1 MQAKF
6 SIKGPK
12 NPHIWTCKK
21 QILQKNFAMLLQY
34 NSTFKIVRQNC
45 TIAQWLKKKK
55 KKLIFYYTF
64 LIPKIS
70 LSSLSLFLLSS
81 LFLVNEWLLHIVNWV
96 ELGSFDSRSRRLGLS
111 IMARENAVVFG
122 LDSPKASLVVHLG
135 PGVLADPT
143 NQIWVPANLWG
154 PLLWCHWN

>member
-1 MQAKF
+1 MVK
-6 SIKGPK
+6 
-12 NPHIWTCKK
+12 
-21 QILQKNFAMLLQY
+21 
-34 NSTFKIVRQNC
+34 
-45 TIAQWLKKKK
+45 KKKK

-81 LFLVNEWLLHIVNWV
+81 LSLVNEWLLHIVNWV
-96 ELGSFDSRSRRLGLS
+96 ELGSFDSQSRRLGLS

-122 LDSPKASLVVHLG
+122 LDSPEASLVVHLG